1 MALGRVAIATR
12 YSGNLD
18 FMTDETSLLVDQE
31 LIPVGPKDYLFPL
44 GQVWADPSVDHAVQ
58 LMTRVVD
65 DAPAARAMGQ
75 RARAHIR
82 NRFSARARGLAYA
95 DRLSMIETER
105 STS

>member
-18 FMTDETSLLVDQE
+18 FMTDETSLLVDQQ
-31 LIPVGPKDYLFPL
+31 LIPGGPKDYLFPT

-58 LMTRVVD
+58 LMARVVD
-65 DAPAARAMGQ
+65 NAPDTRAMGH

-95 DRLSMIETER
+95 DRLSTIEAER
-105 STS
+105 PSA